1 LILSSDNPL
10 KVGEELTLCY
20 GEKPNEELLFI
31 HGFTVKH
38 NPFDRV
44 VISSLPFTC
53 NAEAKMT
60 SLHSQALVPPAIVL
74 TRGNELD
81 QLSLYILLLC
91 VCEQDDLLLFADGS
105 WKSVWKE
112 DKIMML
118 RGWVVLLDVIKFQM
132 GETEGYESENDKVLF
147 DGQLEVLQNW
157 GTLLEEKRDVLLDDS
172 DVQEYLN

>member
-1 LILSSDNPL
+1 
-10 KVGEELTLCY
+10 
-20 GEKPNEELLFI
+20 
-31 HGFTVKH
+31 
-38 NPFDRV
+38 
-44 VISSLPFTC
+44 
-53 NAEAKMT
+53 MT